1 MLMERKRFAAERAG
15 AADKQ
20 SGGGSTGGGYAVF
33 SLSHISRGT
42 ICSLPDRRLRIRA
55 ADLFRAVCTS
65 LSAANPA
72 LPFRLRRSC
81 VSHGTSSGS
90 AGPVAVSPANTVAAL
105 HPAVRSFEKTPCLAP
120 FLWYNCCE
128 LTIRRR
134 RSRPG
139 RNRFY
144 PAAAL
149 KTFLT
154 CAGFAVPTLFARQG
168 SPCGQSSHRQKGFER
183 SPPLRYH
190 GGSQMS
196 GIAETTERLFWECR
210 GGIRDRAW
218 RNAAKPCNTCVCGTF
233 HDCRKRY
240 KIGFDHINDHRQKN
254 L

>member
-42 ICSLPDRRLRIRA
+42 ICSLPDCRFRIRA
-55 ADLFRAVCTS
+55 AGLFRAVCTS

-90 AGPVAVSPANTVAAL
+90 AGPVAVSPASTAAAL

-128 LTIRRR
+128 FTIRRR
-134 RSRPG
+134 RSRLG

-168 SPCGQSSHRQKGFER
+168 SPCGQSSHRQKGFDR
-183 SPPLRYH
+183 SPPPAIPWRKSNVRY
-190 GGSQMS
+190 S
-196 GIAETTERLFWECR
+196 GNNRTLVWDQETVRSSRTTRTKIPLKSTISEGFSYSLSIAAQRVSCYYIL
-210 GGIRDRAW
+210 
-218 RNAAKPCNTCVCGTF
+218 
-233 HDCRKRY
+233 
-240 KIGFDHINDHRQKN
+240 
-254 L
+254 

>member
-42 ICSLPDRRLRIRA
+42 ICSLPDCRFRIRA
-55 ADLFRAVCTS
+55 TDHSGR
-65 LSAANPA
+65 SAPVY
-72 LPFRLRRSC
+72 PPQILRFHSAC
-81 VSHGTSSGS
+81 AGVACHGTSSVG
-90 AGPVAVSPANTVAAL
+90 AGPVAVSPANTAAAL
-105 HPAVRSFEKTPCLAP
+105 RPAARSFEKTPCLAP
-120 FLWYNCCE
+120 FLWYNCCRF
-128 LTIRRR
+128 TVPRRR
-134 RSRPG
+134 GRPG

-168 SPCGQSSHRQKGFER
+168 SPCGQSSHRQKGFDR

-190 GGSQMS
+190 GGGPIS
-196 GIAETTERLFWECR
+196 GIEETAERLLWECR
-210 GGIRDRAW
+210 GGIRDGSR
-218 RNAAKPCNTCVCGTF
+218 
-233 HDCRKRY
+233 
-240 KIGFDHINDHRQKN
+240 
-254 L
+254 

>member
-42 ICSLPDRRLRIRA
+42 ICSLPDCRLRIRA

-90 AGPVAVSPANTVAAL
+90 AGPVAVSPASTAAAL
-105 HPAVRSFEKTPCLAP
+105 RPAVRSFEKTPCLAP

-128 LTIRRR
+128 FTIRRR
-134 RSRPG
+134 RSRLG

-168 SPCGQSSHRQKGFER
+168 SPCGQSSHRQKGFDR
-183 SPPLRYH
+183 SPPPAIPWRKSNVRY
-190 GGSQMS
+190 S
-196 GIAETTERLFWECR
+196 GNNRTLVWECR
-210 GGIRDRAW
+210 GGIRDRAG
-218 RNAAKPCNTCVCGTF
+218 RNAAKPCDTCVCWIF
-233 HDCRKRY
+233 PDYRKWH
-240 KIGFDHINDHRQKN
+240 KIAFDHINDHRHKN